1 MTMTFTKKIYHLII
15 ISFMFSLVSCGYGK
29 YNASSSVPDQKVDYK
44 NSRVYG
50 DGKDADARQTKQT
63 YTAPA
68 NAGERVN
75 KIKEK
80 LYGKPEAKKTEETT
94 TTDSAGSTTADS
106 TITTDSTKAN

>member
-1 MTMTFTKKIYHLII
+1 MTFTKKIYHLII

-29 YNASSSVPDQKVDYK
+29 YNASSSVPDQKVNYK
-44 NSRVYG
+44 DSRVYG

-80 LYGKPEAKKTEETT
+80 LYGKPEAKKEVETT
-94 TTDSAGSTTADS
+94 ATDSETKTDS
-106 TITTDSTKAN
+106 TKTDSTKAN

>member
-1 MTMTFTKKIYHLII
+1 MTFTKKIYHLII

-63 YTAPA
+63 YPAPE
-68 NAGERVN
+68 NAGDRVN
-75 KIKEK
+75 KIKNK
-80 LYGKPEAKKTEETT
+80 LYGKPEAKKETETM
-94 TTDSAGSTTADS
+94 TDSLELEKTDS
-106 TITTDSTKAN
+106 TKTDSTKAN